1 MKPYGEAGKSYI
13 QWCANMA
20 LSLNIGVPWIM
31 CQQSDAPQS
40 MVFHFSIFIETY
52 LVVYSIKLVEKVDVT
67 YFIKKNKIF
76 LFPLTDKHMQW
87 VLLR

>member
-40 MVFHFSIFIETY
+40 VVFLFSIFIEIY
-52 LVVYSIKLVEKVDVT
+52 LVYSIKLTKTVE
-67 YFIKKNKIF
+67 NF
-76 LFPLTDKHMQW
+76 LVPSY
-87 VLLR
+87 R

>member
-20 LSLNIGVPWIM
+20 LSLNIGVPWVM

-52 LVVYSIKLVEKVDVT
+52 LVVYNIKLRKTVEKVDVT
-67 YFIKKNKIF
+67 YFIKKIKQN
-76 LFPLTDKHMQW
+76 FP
-87 VLLR
+87 VPSYR